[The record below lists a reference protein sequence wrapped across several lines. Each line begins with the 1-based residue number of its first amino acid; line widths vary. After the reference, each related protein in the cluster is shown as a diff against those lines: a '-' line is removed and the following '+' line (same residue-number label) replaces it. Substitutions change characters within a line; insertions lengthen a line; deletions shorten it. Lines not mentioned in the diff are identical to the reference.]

1 MSGVLENSRE
11 ALGLEWSE
19 PAEERAP
26 KRWRAKLCEHHGPS
40 WGWSCLTATE
50 VGSFGTVLSLGVV
63 YSMNYIYKGQPQTQG
78 LSEII

>member
-26 KRWRAKLCEHHGPS
+26 KRWRAKLCEHRGPP
-40 WGWSCLTATE
+40 WGWSRLTVSYGGRELWDSFEFRSGVLYELHLQGSATD
-50 VGSFGTVLSLGVV
+50 
-63 YSMNYIYKGQPQTQG
+63 PRTQ
-78 LSEII
+78 